1 MINEETLSFEIQEDG
16 EIIKHTV
23 KDQKQPTPSTPHQ
36 PEQPQ
41 KTEQLKVT
49 DKPVTPQQIITKPQ
63 LRKTSGKVE
72 KLEGNL
78 PTTGGKA
85 ENPHLKWIGFAFIVL
100 VSIGFVFAIRNRK
113 KAE

>member
-1 MINEETLSFEIQEDG
+1 M
-16 EIIKHTV
+16 
-23 KDQKQPTPSTPHQ
+23 
-36 PEQPQ
+36 
-41 KTEQLKVT
+41 EQLQIPQTREQSKIT
-49 DKPVTPQQIITKPQ
+49 RKPVKPQSEKPQQIITKPQ